1 MKQQIIEIKHSV
13 YTPVQAVTQCA
24 VVSAVP
30 PGAVRAD
37 RALLAVAS
45 AMESMELYAFS
56 ANFQLNK
63 GGNVRI
69 YTAFRCVRVTVVV
82 VEKHNHYI
90 LCVCVCVYPCLSYP
104 ADK

>member
-1 MKQQIIEIKHSV
+1 M
-13 YTPVQAVTQCA
+13 QALTQCA
-24 VVSAVP
+24 VVSTVP
-30 PGAVRAD
+30 PGAVGAD

-69 YTAFRCVRVTVVV
+69 YAAFRCVRVAVVV
-82 VEKHNHYI
+82 VEKHNHYL
-90 LCVCVCVYPCLSYP
+90 LCVCVFVFLP
-104 ADK
+104 